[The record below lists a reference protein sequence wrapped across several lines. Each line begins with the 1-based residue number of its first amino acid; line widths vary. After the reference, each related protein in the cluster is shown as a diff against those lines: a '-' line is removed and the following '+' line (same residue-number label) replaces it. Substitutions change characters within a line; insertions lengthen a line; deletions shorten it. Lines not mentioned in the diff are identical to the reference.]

1 MELFNPHSKQWLKNK
16 FKFYEKL
23 RNQPNLYFS
32 EKYKMFVCTKY
43 EDVLTVL
50 NNDKMFRSSQGN
62 LIVEDPHRFGRTLG
76 ASDNPTHDIYKKIAL
91 SAYSKDN
98 IKRISDVYRNIV
110 KKRLSNSNIVNI
122 SDIADFS
129 SAHAVGELLSIPYDR
144 DTIVDLIIHIQRHS
158 SQCIRDN
165 SNSSGYDHF
174 RNILNKCLED
184 KKQSLGIGLYNEYLK
199 YDIKVP
205 SLFTGPTIS
214 GASSLSGAVELM
226 VIDLCKENQL
236 DILLENL
243 DLIPDAVNESLR
255 YNSSTG
261 RFSRTVSDYTII
273 SNTELSPGTRLAICL
288 DSANRDP
295 AKFNDPN
302 VFNIFRNSSKHL
314 AWGYGLHA
322 CIALAISKSLMTVF
336 LEELLTTFGKYKI
349 ITKDIDY
356 LITAS
361 GNNDKITNLVIQKI

>member
-1 MELFNPHSKQWLKNK
+1 
-16 FKFYEKL
+16 
-23 RNQPNLYFS
+23 
-32 EKYKMFVCTKY
+32 
-43 EDVLTVL
+43 
-50 NNDKMFRSSQGN
+50 
-62 LIVEDPHRFGRTLG
+62 
-76 ASDNPTHDIYKKIAL
+76 
-91 SAYSKDN
+91 
-98 IKRISDVYRNIV
+98 
-110 KKRLSNSNIVNI
+110 
-122 SDIADFS
+122 
-129 SAHAVGELLSIPYDR
+129 
-144 DTIVDLIIHIQRHS
+144 
-158 SQCIRDN
+158 
-165 SNSSGYDHF
+165 
-174 RNILNKCLED
+174 
-184 KKQSLGIGLYNEYLK
+184 
-199 YDIKVP
+199 
-205 SLFTGPTIS
+205 
-214 GASSLSGAVELM
+214 M